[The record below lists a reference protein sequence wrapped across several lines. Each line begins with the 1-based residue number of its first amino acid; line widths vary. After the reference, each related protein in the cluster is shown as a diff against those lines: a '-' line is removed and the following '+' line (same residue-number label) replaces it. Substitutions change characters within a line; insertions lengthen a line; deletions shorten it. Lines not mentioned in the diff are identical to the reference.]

1 MLLAVH
7 HRFIVDL
14 GSLESLQEARIVLG
28 AARESNSRSF
38 RLQAFS
44 EFHA

>member
-7 HRFIVDL
+7 HRFIVHL
-14 GSLESLQEARIVLG
+14 GSLQSTPEARIVLG

-44 EFHA
+44 VFHA